1 MPFYDED
8 GREIHPDLVPVP
20 DLCRICRKNAILD
33 QYIFC
38 SMRRI
43 QRRNEHVFI
52 CFDLEPVSPDIN
64 RDELFKQFNEIIA
77 LKQGK
82 GREE

>member
-8 GREIHPDLVPVP
+8 GHEIHPDLVPVP
-20 DLCRICRKNAILD
+20 DLCRICKRNVALD
-33 QYIFC
+33 NYIFC

-43 QRRNEHVFI
+43 QRRNEPVFI

-64 RDELFKQFNEIIA
+64 RDELFRQFNEIIA
-77 LKQGK
+77 LKKDK
-82 GREE
+82 GGDE